1 MKSLE
6 KKLFE
11 HLAFLYGEEK
21 APALTEHFLRALQEF
36 RAKHPAL
43 VISEPNEKVSE
54 RDSILITYGDMVQA
68 ERETP
73 LKTLASFLEK
83 YLDDVISTVH
93 ILPFYPYS
101 SDDGF
106 SVIDYRRVNPEFGGW
121 EDVAALSKN
130 FRLMFDAV
138 VNHTSSKSAAF
149 QGFLKG
155 DPDFQDFFTIV
166 DPDIDLTRVFR
177 PRATPVL
184 TPFET
189 AEGTKHV
196 WTTFSADQ
204 IDLNFANPDVL
215 LEVADILLFYAANGA
230 EFIRLDAVTY
240 VWKEIGTTCINLPRT
255 HRIVQ
260 IMRTILDMVAPNIV
274 IITETNVPHKDNIA
288 YFGDG
293 TNEAQMVYNFA
304 LPLLTLH
311 AFHKTDVSILSEWAS
326 TLDLPSNEA
335 TFFNFLACHDGI
347 GMLPVK
353 NILSLEDLSN
363 LAAHTQTIGGYVS
376 YKSNEDGSKSP
387 YELNINYLD
396 ALSDPDEAQKG
407 IDHLDELNINYLDA
421 LNDPNSPEKS
431 IELVAKRF
439 LATQAIMLALRG
451 VPGIYF
457 HSLFGS
463 KNWTAGVEQ
472 TGRHRTINREK
483 VQLSQIEAEL
493 QTPTS
498 LRYHVFFGYKKLLKA
513 RMSNPAFHPY
523 GAQEI
528 LSIHPSVF
536 ALLRT
541 SLDGKTQVLCFNN
554 VSGQTQEIKTEI
566 ETFSGLDRL
575 TEIITQ
581 REFAITN
588 GQIEISLAPYET
600 IWLSK

>member
-6 KKLFE
+6 KKLFD
-11 HLAFLYGEEK
+11 HLAFLYGEEN
-21 APALTEHFLRALQEF
+21 APALTKRFLDLLYKVREQYPELQNSSS
-36 RAKHPAL
+36 A
-43 VISEPNEKVSE
+43 EKVSE
-54 RDSILITYGDMVQA
+54 RDAILITYGDMVQEEGEA
-68 ERETP
+68 P
-73 LKTLASFLEK
+73 LKTLASFLKK

-106 SVIDYRRVNPEFGGW
+106 SVMDYRRVNPDFGKW
-121 EDVAALSKN
+121 EDVENISEN
-130 FRLMFDAV
+130 FRMMFDAV
-138 VNHTSSKSAAF
+138 VNHTSTKSAAF

-155 DPDFQDFFTIV
+155 DPKFENFFTVV
-166 DPDIDLTRVFR
+166 DPNTDLTRVFR

-189 AEGTKHV
+189 ASGTKYV

-204 IDLNFANPDVL
+204 VDLNFANPDVL
-215 LEVADILLFYAANGA
+215 LEVADILLFYAAHGA
-230 EFIRLDAVTY
+230 EFIRLDAVTF
-240 VWKEIGTTCINLPRT
+240 VWKEIGTTCINSPQT

-260 IMRTILDMVAPNIV
+260 VMRTVLDIVAPNVV

-311 AFHKTDVSILSEWAS
+311 AFHNADVRILSEWAA
-326 TLDLPSNEA
+326 TLDLPSDQA
-335 TFFNFLACHDGI
+335 TFFNFLAAHDGI

-353 NILSLEDLSN
+353 NILSLEDLSD
-363 LAAHTQTIGGYVS
+363 LAARTQSLGGYVS
-376 YKSNEDGSKSP
+376 YKSNEDGSQSP

-396 ALSDPDEAQKG
+396 ALSDPDEIKKG
-407 IDHLDELNINYLDA
+407 IALLDELNINYLDA
-421 LNDPNSPEKS
+421 LRNPNSPEQNA
-431 IELVAKRF
+431 ELIAKRF

-463 KNWTAGVEQ
+463 QNWTEGVEQ
-472 TGRHRTINREK
+472 TGRHRTINRQK
-483 VQLSQIEAEL
+483 VQRAQIESEL
-493 QTPTS
+493 DDPTS
-498 LRYHVFFGYKKLLKA
+498 LRHHVFFGYKKLLQA

-528 LSIHPSVF
+528 LTLHPAVF

-541 SLDGKTQVLCFNN
+541 SRDGKTRALCLTNTSRQRQKITLDLAWDGPSLTDIINKKAFPLTE
-554 VSGQTQEIKTEI
+554 QKLEI
-566 ETFSGLDRL
+566 E
-575 TEIITQ
+575 I
-581 REFAITN
+581 
-588 GQIEISLAPYET
+588 APYET
-600 IWLSK
+600 LWLSE

>member
-1 MKSLE
+1 MNALE
-6 KKLFE
+6 KKLFD

-21 APALTEHFLRALQEF
+21 APALTERFVASLNKARERYPELTKSSAE
-36 RAKHPAL
+36 
-43 VISEPNEKVSE
+43 EKVSE
-54 RDSILITYGDMVQA
+54 RDAILITYGDMVQKPGEA
-68 ERETP
+68 P
-73 LKTLASFLEK
+73 LKTLASFLKK

-106 SVIDYRRVNPEFGGW
+106 SVIDYRRVNPDFGEW
-121 EDVAALSKN
+121 EDVSNLSEN

-138 VNHTSSKSAAF
+138 VNHTSAKSAAF

-155 DPDFQDFFTIV
+155 DPKFENFFSVV

-204 IDLNFANPDVL
+204 VDLNFANPDVL
-215 LEVADILLFYAANGA
+215 LEVADILLFYAAHGA
-230 EFIRLDAVTY
+230 EFIRLDAVTF
-240 VWKEIGTTCINLPRT
+240 VWKEIGTTCINSPHT

-260 IMRTILDMVAPNIV
+260 AMRTVLDMVAPNIV

-304 LPLLTLH
+304 LPILTLH
-311 AFHKTDVSILSEWAS
+311 SFHKKDVRVLSEWAA
-326 TLDLPSNEA
+326 TLSLPSDQA
-335 TFFNFLACHDGI
+335 TFFNFLAAHDGI

-353 NILSLEDLSN
+353 DILSLEDLGN
-363 LAAHTQTIGGYVS
+363 LAARAQSLGGYVS
-376 YKSNEDGSKSP
+376 YKSNEDGSQSP

-396 ALSDPDEAQKG
+396 ALSDPVEVKKG
-407 IDHLDELNINYLDA
+407 IDNLDELNINYLDA
-421 LNDPNSPEKS
+421 LNNPDSPEQNT
-431 IELVAKRF
+431 ELIAKRF

-463 KNWTAGVEQ
+463 KNWTEGVEK
-472 TGRHRTINREK
+472 TGRHRTINRQK
-483 VQLSQIEAEL
+483 VELSQIEAEL
-493 QTPTS
+493 TDPTS
-498 LRYHVFFGYKKLLKA
+498 LRHLVFNGYKKLLQA

-528 LSIHPSVF
+528 LDIHPSVF
-536 ALLRT
+536 ALIRT
-541 SLDGKTQVLCFNN
+541 SCNGKTRTLCLNN
-554 VSGQTQEIKTEI
+554 VSRQNLEIAVDLTWDATSLTDILNKKR
-566 ETFSGLDRL
+566 FS
-575 TEIITQ
+575 ITDQ
-581 REFAITN
+581 QLKIT
-588 GQIEISLAPYET
+588 IAPYE
-600 IWLSK
+600 ILWLTE